1 VILYR
6 HAPPGLPF
14 IWETA
19 DQPEARWHG
28 PGDGPTHYLADTPD
42 GAWAELLRHEEIT
55 APDELVGVQRAIWAI
70 EVPDAAVDAAARP
83 ALADAVLLGGLATYP
98 ACRDE
103 ARRLRDRGATGLRA
117 PSAALLP
124 GGARGWRV
132 DGGLQPAPHRNGT
145 VIVLFGPKPDL
156 VGWRVVDQGR
166 PGPDVLEH
174 VRPLTP

>member
-6 HAPPGLPF
+6 HAPPTRPF

-28 PGDGPTHYLADTPD
+28 RGEGPAHYLADTPD

-55 APDELVGVQRAIWAI
+55 APEELAGIQRAIWAI
-70 EVPDAAVDAAARP
+70 EVPDAAVEATAQP
-83 ALADAVLLGGLATYP
+83 ALGDAVLLGCIATYP
-98 ACRDE
+98 ACQGE
-103 ARRLRDRGATGLRA
+103 ARRLRDGGAAGLRA
-117 PSAALLP
+117 PSAALMP

-132 DGGLQPAPHRNGT
+132 DGGLQPAPPRNGT
-145 VIVLFGPKPDL
+145 VIVLFGSRTDL
-156 VGWRVVDQGR
+156 VGWRVVEQGR
-166 PGPDVLEH
+166 PGPEVLER